1 MLIWHNQTIWSD
13 TKASV
18 EEQREDVVHKK
29 QINQSLPEHV
39 WLWQHSS
46 EPRRK
51 KIVHSKVQNTFIVHL
66 SVWETIAWERE
77 GKYKHNI
84 YLVSPSRLTHSFFNV
99 FLLLWG
105 APRDGWVEE
114 SGGWYVCATTS
125 TAQSLARFQ
134 SLQSQTAAII
144 QLPKKKKN
152 SSKNF
157 LIFCGISLAGGWWFF
172 LCIVLKTASL
182 GN

>member
-1 MLIWHNQTIWSD
+1 MLLTGVNMTQPDVLEGHQSLPGT
-13 TKASV
+13 
-18 EEQREDVVHKK
+18 EQREDMVHKK

-51 KIVHSKVQNTFIVHL
+51 KIVRSKVQNTFIVHL
-66 SVWETIAWERE
+66 SVWETIARERE

-84 YLVSPSRLTHSFFNV
+84 YLVSPFPLDSLFFNV

-114 SGGWYVCATTS
+114 SSRWYVSATRTE
-125 TAQSLARFQ
+125 QSLTHFQ
-134 SLQSQTAAII
+134 SPISNNGNNSVA
-144 QLPKKKKN
+144 KKKQH
-152 SSKNF
+152 
-157 LIFCGISLAGGWWFF
+157 
-172 LCIVLKTASL
+172 
-182 GN
+182 